1 MPFVRSQPGKKPG
14 DQQREQVEQ
23 QSGLQRESG
32 LVGSTGGSL
41 HEGRAR
47 PQAPTPAAPTQQAQK
62 PVSRAVNLSDY
73 AAANVDKT
81 RALAQKTAAGVA
93 TGARRAQSRLGQAQ
107 QEFGGLVNQ
116 GPSVQ
121 EGLQQ
126 TRDIQAKAGEGP
138 ISQSDVGRYRRLTEG
153 YKGPQSLG
161 EVDTNLAAKLGETAQ
176 AGQLATTTEGQRG
189 LLQQQVG
196 DQAGYTAGAGALDAS
211 LIAGQAGGIQQA
223 GRAATA
229 VGQRGLEA
237 QTASGQQAQAR
248 AANLEELAT
257 RARQGLSA
265 QVGDIGYDAQ
275 QTAEQNKVEQATDA
289 RQFQD
294 FLQSGDSLNKSLQSL
309 NTLGEEL
316 NTINVERATKG
327 VSPNMQQQIMSGQ
340 IEQGKYSWQDWK
352 SHFDDNGWND
362 ADGEAMATE
371 ILKLIENRSKFA
383 QAEYTLQ
390 EQQRG
395 FTSNL
400 TPDQL
405 AVLERRG
412 VDINQVFNQMRVQPG
427 ETTTGSYNYGGTQ
440 GLGSDLSPWG
450 GGLGGAIQLQHRLV
464 DRALG
469 GGPVYT
475 GSASISNPTGQTMTA
490 SYDPAKGY
498 KSLED
503 VMSQYG
509 VMSQLPTT
517 QAEAMTDQQRQQL
530 RALQQLATVSGG
542 KFETKE

>member
-1 MPFVRSQPGKKPG
+1 M
-14 DQQREQVEQ
+14 
-23 QSGLQRESG
+23 
-32 LVGSTGGSL
+32 
-41 HEGRAR
+41 
-47 PQAPTPAAPTQQAQK
+47 
-62 PVSRAVNLSDY
+62 SRAVNLSDY

-196 DQAGYTAGAGALDAS
+196 DQAGYTAGTGALDAS

-237 QTASGQQAQAR
+237 QAASGQQAQAR

-265 QVGDIGYDAQ
+265 QVGDIGAEASQ
-275 QTAEQNKVEQATDA
+275 QAEQNKAEQAADA
-289 RQFQD
+289 QQFQS
-294 FLQSGDSLNKSLQSL
+294 FLQAGGGIDKSVNAL

-316 NTINVERATKG
+316 NNINVERASKG
-327 VSPNMQQQIMSGQ
+327 VSPEFQQQMMNGE
-340 IEQGKYSWQDWK
+340 IEPGTYSWQDMK
-352 SHFDDNGWND
+352 SHYDRND
-362 ADGEAMATE
+362 WGDEEGERQATE
-371 ILKLIENRSKFA
+371 VLKLIENRWKFHQA
-383 QAEYTLQ
+383 QRTL
-390 EQQRG
+390 ESQQQG
-395 FTSNL
+395 LQSNL
-400 TPDQL
+400 TPDQQ

-412 VDINQVFNQMRVQPG
+412 IDISQVIQQMRAQPG
-427 ETTTGSYNYGGTQ
+427 QTTQGAYNYGGTE
-440 GLGSDLSPWG
+440 GIASNLSPWG
-450 GGLGGAIQLQHRLV
+450 GGLGGAIQLQHRV
-464 DRALG
+464 IDRALG
-469 GGPVYT
+469 GGPRYT
-475 GSASISNPTGQTMTA
+475 GSASGVNPTGRTLTA
-490 SYDPAKGY
+490 SYDKAQGY
-498 KSLED
+498 QTLAD
-503 VMSQYG
+503 VLGQYG
-509 VMSQLPTT
+509 TLNQLGTT
-517 QAEAMTDQQRQQL
+517 QATAMTQQQRQQL